1 MAMKGKRTN
10 LGNADCGIARSLEV
24 VGDWWSLLIVR
35 EAFKGRERFGEFQ
48 KAIGLAKNI
57 LSARLKKLVEHD
69 IFRIEPD
76 ADNGVG
82 HRYVLTAKG
91 EGLYVVLMALW
102 QWGESTCFKPDEAR
116 YAMVDRQNG
125 EPLARIE
132 LKARDGRV
140 LGPRDFVA
148 SRMDDKAAA

>member
-1 MAMKGKRTN
+1 MKGKRTN
-10 LGNADCGIARSLEV
+10 LDNADCGIARSLEV

-82 HRYVLTAKG
+82 HRYVLTADRK
-91 EGLYVVLMALW
+91 
-102 QWGESTCFKPDEAR
+102 STR
-116 YAMVDRQNG
+116 LN
-125 EPLARIE
+125 
-132 LKARDGRV
+132 
-140 LGPRDFVA
+140 
-148 SRMDDKAAA
+148 SSH

>member
-1 MAMKGKRTN
+1 MR
-10 LGNADCGIARSLEV
+10 IS
-24 VGDWWSLLIVR
+24 DWSSDVCSSDL
-35 EAFKGRERFGEFQ
+35 FQ

-91 EGLYVVLMALW
+91 ERLYVVLMALW
-102 QWGESTCFKPDEAR
+102 QWGERTGFKPHEAR
-116 YAMVDRQNG
+116 YAMFDRQTG
-125 EPLARIE
+125 EPLAKSSEEHTPQLHALIRI
-132 LKARDGRV
+132 
-140 LGPRDFVA
+140 
-148 SRMDDKAAA
+148 S